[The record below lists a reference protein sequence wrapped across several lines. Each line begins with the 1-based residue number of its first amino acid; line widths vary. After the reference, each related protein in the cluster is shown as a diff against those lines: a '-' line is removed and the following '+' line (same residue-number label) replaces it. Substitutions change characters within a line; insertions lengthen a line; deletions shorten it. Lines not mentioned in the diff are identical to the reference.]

1 MSGHVRVSGEWKDL
15 SALYAKVSGGWKEL
29 TEGWA
34 RVSGEWQKIWEKLL
48 YLYNLGAYEDNWTE
62 GYASS
67 IGNGSAVMEKE
78 DTYLHMNVQT
88 GAATLEND
96 GTVFI
101 DNTAT
106 TSWQCPEGV
115 TQVDVECWGGGGGG
129 GQPDSTLG
137 GGGGGG
143 GAYSKKTGISVSAS
157 TSYAI
162 SIGTGGGVGQSGGAT
177 YFKNA
182 SGTKVV
188 EAVGGNG
195 ANSYVGGQGGAASN
209 CIGDTKYSGGNGAL
223 TIGTAG
229 RGGGGGAGSTGDGN
243 NASGITGG
251 AAKSE
256 YGGEGGNGR
265 TSGKDGYNGGAYGG
279 GGGGGGADASSGSGY
294 KGCMRITKYK
304 PVSPYRER
312 TWVTTDAVDLTN
324 YSTVKALVTKAGDTT
339 GVTGDLIA
347 STNKTGARTVYN
359 ARQSFTA
366 NGEDTIELDVSGLS
380 GEHYIRIHGSADG
393 ENKEIDLEIAKVM
406 VS

>member
-1 MSGHVRVSGEWKDL
+1 MSGHVRVSGEWKEL
-15 SALYAKVSGGWKEL
+15 SNLYARVSGEWKEL

-34 RVSGEWQKIWEKLL
+34 RVSGEWQKIWEKIL

-67 IGNGSAVMEKE
+67 IGNGAAVMEKA

-88 GAATLEND
+88 GEATLEND

-101 DNTAT
+101 DNTST
-106 TSWQCPEGV
+106 TSWECPEGV
-115 TQVDVECWGGGGGG
+115 TVIDVECWGGGGSGSNYG
-129 GQPDSTLG
+129 LGG

-143 GAYSKKTGISVSAS
+143 GAYAKKTGISVSPG
-157 TSYAI
+157 TTYTI
-162 SIGTGGGVGQSGGAT
+162 KIGSGGYTADGGAT
-177 YFKNA
+177 FFKNEEGTEIVKAVGGSRAIGDSKGNGGAA
-182 SGTKVV
+182 SSCIGDTKFS
-188 EAVGGNG
+188 GGNG
-195 ANSYVGGQGGAASN
+195 ANGSGNNGG
-209 CIGDTKYSGGNGAL
+209 
-223 TIGTAG
+223 
-229 RGGGGGAGSTGDGN
+229 GGGGGAGSTGAGN
-243 NASGITGG
+243 NASGTTGG

-256 YGGEGGNGR
+256 YGGKGGNGG
-265 TSGKDGYNGGAYGG
+265 TSGKDGQLGEAYGG
-279 GGGGGGADASSGSGY
+279 GGGGAGYEADYAPGY

-324 YSTVKALVTKAGDTT
+324 SSAVKALVTKAGDTT

-359 ARQSFTA
+359 ARQSFTS
-366 NGEDTIELDVSGLS
+366 NGETTIELDVSGLS
-380 GEHYIRIHGSADG
+380 GSHYIRIHGSADG